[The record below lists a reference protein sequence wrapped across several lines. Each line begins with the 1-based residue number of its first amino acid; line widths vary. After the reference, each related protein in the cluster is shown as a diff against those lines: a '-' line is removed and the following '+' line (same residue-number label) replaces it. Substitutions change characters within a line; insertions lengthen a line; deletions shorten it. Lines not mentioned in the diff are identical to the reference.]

1 MGLFHIKRIMK
12 TFAREKNVTTF
23 RIHFEEAVSAARC
36 AENYLGT
43 HIKPRT
49 NTDAVIA
56 KKYFSYKSIALK
68 LRMFDIKLPMATSN
82 VKAQHVSAQISYRI

>member
-23 RIHFEEAVSAARC
+23 RIHFEEAVTAARSI
-36 AENYLGT
+36 ENYLCT

-49 NTDAVIA
+49 STGIA
-56 KKYFSYKSIALK
+56 IAW
-68 LRMFDIKLPMATSN
+68 FTP
-82 VKAQHVSAQISYRI
+82 RIRLLL